1 MFLPK
6 QRFKTRKDAR
16 SPLEKKNHVCKSYV
30 LISFVVWSKNF
41 KTGTNVAIT
50 VSVILCFERRFGFPR
65 WNKNIGK
72 NLLDAFAIRA
82 LQRFVE
88 RHPVPR
94 RIYVHISHI
103 YVCTYLSDFQQE
115 RTQRGSTMAGYIG
128 GCGVNNT
135 SCCSY
140 VGDSW

>member
-6 QRFKTRKDAR
+6 ERFKTQKAVC
-16 SPLEKKNHVCKSYV
+16 SPLEKKNHVA
-30 LISFVVWSKNF
+30 WPKNF
-41 KTGTNVAIT
+41 RTGTNVAIAA
-50 VSVILCFERRFGFPR
+50 SVISCFERRFGFPR